1 MLNVLQLLTVRG
13 AFIGL
18 PEFGSPEKKKE
29 RQIGNLL
36 KFVFS
41 EKGTKFCEIFLNV
54 LTLTYIVNVTTM
66 RKIVHIFVT
75 FSENL
80 NFDS

>member
-41 EKGTKFCEIFLNV
+41 EKGTKFCEISTSTVGTVDKSKVEISQNFVSFL
-54 LTLTYIVNVTTM
+54 
-66 RKIVHIFVT
+66 
-75 FSENL
+75 ENT
-80 NFDS
+80 NFIEVGFK